1 MTDRAWFDVA
11 KGDIPQWA
19 ASMPKDADGTTIDW
33 DWVRSLDLAHGVGT
47 IPESTPQSIH
57 DALKADYATRECLES
72 IIAQCNS
79 AFMTDFDRLIGSYR
93 LPRALA
99 YANRRLN
106 DNINTMLHL
115 GEQQHLWAVSRERRG
130 RATIAVLKPYSGS
143 GPSNDDQGM
152 LDLSGEAGGASAGNT
167 AAENSDVKFP
177 TTVALDD
184 IQDRTAAILDAR
196 AKRRKAQRFQKRAGD
211 AAMARAN
218 LSGATS
224 PGGAALPGG
233 AAASGNATG
242 HHPKPD
248 WRDAYLPGRDVD
260 AVMGIDIETTGIDP
274 ARDYIIDV
282 GFEFMNMASPR
293 PAGEPE
299 TYAYEQ
305 GYYAAGDATASPV
318 SLLACRR
325 KTRRSATPSSPNS
338 PASMYAAAAARP
350 GTDSSTNGP
359 KPRPACSRGLPSS
372 RTWRITP
379 PSNIAG
385 SC

>member
-1 MTDRAWFDVA
+1 MTDRAWFDAA

-57 DALKADYATRECLES
+57 DALKADYATREHLES

-79 AFMTDFDRLIGSYR
+79 TFMTDYDRFIGSYR

-106 DNINTMLHL
+106 DNINTLLHL

-130 RATIAVLKPYSGS
+130 RTTVAVLRPYSGS
-143 GPSNDDQGM
+143 RPSNDDQGM
-152 LDLSGEAGGASAGNT
+152 LNLSGETGDASAGNT

-184 IQDRTAAILDAR
+184 VQDRTAAILDAR
-196 AKRRKAQRFQKRAGD
+196 AERRKAQRFQKRAGD

-282 GFEFMNMASPR
+282 GFEFMNMASPANPR
-293 PAGEPE
+293 HTPMSRAITPPATP
-299 TYAYEQ
+299 
-305 GYYAAGDATASPV
+305 TASPA

>member
-1 MTDRAWFDVA
+1 M
-11 KGDIPQWA
+11 
-19 ASMPKDADGTTIDW
+19 
-33 DWVRSLDLAHGVGT
+33 
-47 IPESTPQSIH
+47 
-57 DALKADYATRECLES
+57 
-72 IIAQCNS
+72 
-79 AFMTDFDRLIGSYR
+79 
-93 LPRALA
+93 
-99 YANRRLN
+99 LN
-106 DNINTMLHL
+106 
-115 GEQQHLWAVSRERRG
+115 
-130 RATIAVLKPYSGS
+130 
-143 GPSNDDQGM
+143 
-152 LDLSGEAGGASAGNT
+152 LSGETGDAPAGNT

-177 TTVALDD
+177 TTVALTMSK
-184 IQDRTAAILDAR
+184 IVR
-196 AKRRKAQRFQKRAGD
+196 QRFLTHAPNGVRPSASRSGRAMRRWP
-211 AAMARAN
+211 APISPAR
-218 LSGATS
+218 LRRVV
-224 PGGAALPGG
+224 PLCRVG

-305 GYYAAGDATASPV
+305 GYYAAGD
-318 SLLACRR
+318 SLRQSR
-325 KTRRSATPSSPNS
+325 PRFGVRPKTRRSATPSSPNS

>member
-1 MTDRAWFDVA
+1 MTHAPNDVRPSASRSVRA
-11 KGDIPQWA
+11 I
-19 ASMPKDADGTTIDW
+19 
-33 DWVRSLDLAHGVGT
+33 
-47 IPESTPQSIH
+47 
-57 DALKADYATRECLES
+57 
-72 IIAQCNS
+72 
-79 AFMTDFDRLIGSYR
+79 
-93 LPRALA
+93 
-99 YANRRLN
+99 
-106 DNINTMLHL
+106 
-115 GEQQHLWAVSRERRG
+115 
-130 RATIAVLKPYSGS
+130 
-143 GPSNDDQGM
+143 
-152 LDLSGEAGGASAGNT
+152 
-167 AAENSDVKFP
+167 
-177 TTVALDD
+177 
-184 IQDRTAAILDAR
+184 
-196 AKRRKAQRFQKRAGD
+196 

-282 GFEFMNMASPR
+282 GFEFMNMAKSAPGRTNPR
-293 PAGEPE
+293 HTPMSRAITPPATP
-299 TYAYEQ
+299 
-305 GYYAAGDATASPV
+305 TASPA

-325 KTRRSATPSSPNS
+325 KTRRSATPIIAKLTGIDVRGRSSEAGYRLFDEWPQ
-338 PASMYAAAAARP
+338 AQA
-350 GTDSSTNGP
+350 G
-359 KPRPACSRGLPSS
+359 CSRGLPSS

>member
-1 MTDRAWFDVA
+1 MDDV
-11 KGDIPQWA
+11 
-19 ASMPKDADGTTIDW
+19 
-33 DWVRSLDLAHGVGT
+33 
-47 IPESTPQSIH
+47 
-57 DALKADYATRECLES
+57 
-72 IIAQCNS
+72 
-79 AFMTDFDRLIGSYR
+79 
-93 LPRALA
+93 
-99 YANRRLN
+99 
-106 DNINTMLHL
+106 
-115 GEQQHLWAVSRERRG
+115 
-130 RATIAVLKPYSGS
+130 
-143 GPSNDDQGM
+143 
-152 LDLSGEAGGASAGNT
+152 
-167 AAENSDVKFP
+167 
-177 TTVALDD
+177 
-184 IQDRTAAILDAR
+184 QDRTAAILDAR
-196 AKRRKAQRFQKRAGD
+196 AERRKAQRFQKRAGD

-233 AAASGNATG
+233 AASSGNATG

-305 GYYAAGDATASPV
+305 GYYAAGDAYGQSR
-318 SLLACRR
+318 LAFGVPPEN
-325 KTRRSATPSSPNS
+325 AALGNASSPNS

>member
-1 MTDRAWFDVA
+1 M
-11 KGDIPQWA
+11 
-19 ASMPKDADGTTIDW
+19 
-33 DWVRSLDLAHGVGT
+33 
-47 IPESTPQSIH
+47 
-57 DALKADYATRECLES
+57 
-72 IIAQCNS
+72 
-79 AFMTDFDRLIGSYR
+79 
-93 LPRALA
+93 
-99 YANRRLN
+99 
-106 DNINTMLHL
+106 
-115 GEQQHLWAVSRERRG
+115 
-130 RATIAVLKPYSGS
+130 LKPYSGS

-152 LDLSGEAGGASAGNT
+152 LDLSRRSRWHICPETLPPKT
-167 AAENSDVKFP
+167 AMSKAFP

-184 IQDRTAAILDAR
+184 VQDRTAAILDAR
-196 AKRRKAQRFQKRAGD
+196 AERRKAQRFQKRAGD

-305 GYYAAGDATASPV
+305 GYYAAGDAYGQSRLAFGVPPENAALGNALIAKLTGIDVRGRSSEAGIPTLRRMAPSP
-318 SLLACRR
+318 
-325 KTRRSATPSSPNS
+325 
-338 PASMYAAAAARP
+338 
-350 GTDSSTNGP
+350 G
-359 KPRPACSRGLPSS
+359 RPASRGLPSS